1 MTNNFVIVAGRRK
14 GMTDLR
20 KRGVEMDKLAQSK
33 KVSYNWENEKSHY
46 IIYIDNENGERIF
59 EERVLTR
66 GVNIVQ
72 KIHAFYDIFEKVI
85 REL

>member
-1 MTNNFVIVAGRRK
+1 MTNNFVIVGGRRK

-66 GVNIVQ
+66 GVNIVP